1 MSESM
6 VDRNVI
12 EDIMEDM
19 LIIRSLRI
27 SKSKIDN
34 SNHIIMDYYGILGC
48 FEQQSTVRLTF
59 YTFASLQRRDPN
71 AKLRHMTSYRPL

>member
-6 VDRNVI
+6 VDRNVM